1 MRYVFVADSLE
12 QAYATV
18 GDATLQIFESTYFQ
32 WPHPVVKRP
41 PGPLTIQRLAEDRF
55 ILGTPAQCLGQI
67 ERFRQRLGLTHLIC
81 RMSFPGVPS
90 QASSASMERFT
101 QEVMPVLR
109 QAQTA

>member
-18 GDATLQIFESTYFQ
+18 GDATLRIFETTYFQ

-41 PGPLTIQRLAEDRF
+41 PGTLTIQRLAEDRF
-55 ILGTPAQCLGQI
+55 ILGTPAQCLEQI

-81 RMSFPGVPS
+81 RLSFPGVPH
-90 QASSASMERFT
+90 QAAAASVERFT
-101 QEVMPVLR
+101 REVMPVLR
-109 QAQTA
+109 